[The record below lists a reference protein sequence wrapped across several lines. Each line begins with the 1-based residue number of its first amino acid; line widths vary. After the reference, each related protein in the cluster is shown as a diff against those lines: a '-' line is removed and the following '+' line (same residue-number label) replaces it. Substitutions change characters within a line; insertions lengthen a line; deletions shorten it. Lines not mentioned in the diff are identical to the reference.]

1 MNASR
6 TDQRRKAL
14 TRLLRRGETLAAQGK
29 AASQRFSRWRLTI
42 FLVGAV
48 ICVGLYQYAWFHSGN
63 SLLVVFLA
71 IFFTTTWFHQRLKF
85 RLRRLDL
92 WIEIKKDL
100 LARLQLDWPN
110 MQVQT
115 HDPPPHHPYSSDL
128 DLTGPHSLLALLDT
142 TFSSNGHAQL
152 QNWIFQA
159 NNPEQ
164 DGVSWRIRQTLIK
177 ELTPLS
183 RLRDR
188 CLLATRLIS
197 PDPLDGTRIL
207 SLLRKPIAIPNL
219 RWIIIAASGLC
230 ALTIILGLS
239 TLFAGVSNFWVL
251 SLLIY
256 VGLYFSLSG
265 SIAPLFGRVLALH
278 VELEKLVTVIAILE
292 RSTFT
297 NQPTIRQQYME
308 LLTHNNRPTTCL
320 KQLSRICQGL
330 SVKAHPLVHL
340 ALNASIPWDLLY
352 VGKLHRLIS
361 TLQTTLPQWLQ
372 TIGQLDAASAL
383 ARFAYLNPDYQWP
396 TLEIGD
402 EAEHQPGITTQKLGH
417 PLISSSQRITND
429 FNLRGEGHML
439 LVTGSNMSGKS
450 TFLRT
455 VGINVCL
462 AQAGGPVCASAFSW
476 SWLQIYCCIRVTDAL
491 DEGLSYFYAEV
502 KRLKLILDAIHS
514 ITSQPVL
521 FLIDEIYRGTNN
533 RERLAG
539 SEAYL
544 QALQQSRGLG
554 MISTHD
560 LELTRLAD
568 ANGHIR
574 NAHFQESVE
583 EGTLHFDYLLR
594 PGPCPTTNALRIMAQ
609 EGLPIPKN
617 SEKGEGRREKIKN
630 REGKN
635 SRSGLV

>member
-1 MNASR
+1 MKISR
-6 TDQRRKAL
+6 TDQRQDAL
-14 TRLLRRGETLAAQGK
+14 TRLLRRGVRLTTQGNL
-29 AASQRFSRWRLTI
+29 ASQRFSRYRLGI
-42 FLVGAV
+42 FLLGAAAC
-48 ICVGLYQYAWFHSGN
+48 IALYQHAWFHSGN
-63 SLLVVFLA
+63 FVLLIALTIFL
-71 IFFTTTWFHQRLKF
+71 TTTWFHQRLKS

-92 WIEIKKDL
+92 WMTIKKDL

-110 MQVQT
+110 IHSPT
-115 HDPPPHHPYSSDL
+115 HQSPAHHPFALDL
-128 DLTGPHSLLALLDT
+128 DLTGPHSLLTLLDT
-142 TFSSNGHAQL
+142 TFSSNGQTQL
-152 QNWIFQA
+152 LRWVFQA
-159 NNPEQ
+159 NEAES
-164 DGVSWRIRQTLIK
+164 DGLPWSTRQAFIR

-207 SLLRKPIAIPNL
+207 SLLEQPIAIPNL
-219 RWIIIAASGLC
+219 SWLIITASSLC
-230 ALTIILGLS
+230 LLTILLGLW
-239 TLFAGVSNFWVL
+239 TLFTGAANFWVF

-256 VGLYFSLSG
+256 GGLYFMLSG

-278 VELEKLVTVIAILE
+278 VELEKLVTVIATLE
-292 RSTFT
+292 HTSLS
-297 NQPTIRQQYME
+297 NQPTIGQQCHM
-308 LLTHNNRPTTCL
+308 LLTHEIRPTSCL
-320 KQLSRICQGL
+320 KQLGRICQGL

-340 ALNASIPWDLLY
+340 ALNAVLPWDLLY
-352 VGKLHRLIS
+352 IGKLNRLI
-361 TLQTTLPQWLQ
+361 TTLHNTLPAWLE
-372 TIGQLDAASAL
+372 TIGQFDAASAL
-383 ARFAYLNPDYQWP
+383 ARFAYVNPDYQWP
-396 TLEIGD
+396 QLDTSD
-402 EAEHQPGITTQKLGH
+402 TPEHQPGLTAFGLGH
-417 PLISSSQRITND
+417 PLIARSHRITND
-429 FNLRGEGHML
+429 LDLRGEGHML

-455 VGINVCL
+455 VGINLCL
-462 AQAGGPVCASAFSW
+462 AQAGGPVCATSFSW
-476 SWLQIYCCIRVTDAL
+476 SWLRLYCCIRVIDAL

-502 KRLKLILDAIHS
+502 KRLKLILDAVHA

-539 SEAYL
+539 SEAFV
-544 QALQQSRGLG
+544 QVLQQSRGLG

-583 EGTLHFDYLLR
+583 AGTLHFDYQLR

-609 EGLPIPKN
+609 EGLPIPK
-617 SEKGEGRREKIKN
+617 EQ
-630 REGKN
+630 
-635 SRSGLV
+635 